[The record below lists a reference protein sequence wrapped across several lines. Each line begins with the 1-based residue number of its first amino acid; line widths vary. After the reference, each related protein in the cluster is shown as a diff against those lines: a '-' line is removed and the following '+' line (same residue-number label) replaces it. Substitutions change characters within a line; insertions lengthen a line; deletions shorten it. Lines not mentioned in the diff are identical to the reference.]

1 MLFDYII
8 NKVRNTKTFIPVINN
23 NNNVDIEI
31 TKDGIFTK
39 VDIKKDCNLA
49 EYVCSVDKL
58 GIKEIDKKIANKTLL
73 DNGVKLIKS
82 KTIYIFSYNNKN
94 YNLYLDNNI
103 IFIDERIIDQNNEEN
118 YITEKTVEIDLTN
131 MQYKI
136 STMNHD
142 KHLSTHNIK
151 FYDSRNN
158 ESSYFSINKIDA
170 LKIMNIILTDLS
182 KVPNINNIIN
192 LEFALSNFNLNEEK
206 QTKIL

>member
-8 NKVRNTKTFIPVINN
+8 NKVRNNKTFIPSANNINLA
-23 NNNVDIEI
+23 DIEI
-31 TKDGIFTK
+31 TKDEIFTK

-58 GIKEIDKKIANKTLL
+58 GIKEIDKKIANKTLF
-73 DNGVKLIKS
+73 DSGVKLIES
-82 KTIYIFSYNNKN
+82 KTIYIFSYNNKD
-94 YNLYLDNNI
+94 YNLYLKNNN
-103 IFIDERIIDQNNEEN
+103 IFIDERVINKNDEEN

-151 FYDSRNN
+151 FYDSKSN
-158 ESSYFSINKIDA
+158 ESNFFTLNKIDA
-170 LKIMNIILTDLS
+170 LKIINTILKDLG

-192 LEFALSNFNLNEEK
+192 LEFIFCNLELKEDKTN
-206 QTKIL
+206 KIL